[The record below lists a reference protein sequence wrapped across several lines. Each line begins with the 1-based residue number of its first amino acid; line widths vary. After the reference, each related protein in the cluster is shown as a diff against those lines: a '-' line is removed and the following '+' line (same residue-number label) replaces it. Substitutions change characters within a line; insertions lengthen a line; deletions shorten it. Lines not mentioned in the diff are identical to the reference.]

1 VSSTITIDW
10 GDEGLGSVTV
20 IENNKFGCIGNPVT
34 LNIDKSYILEIPTI
48 TGRDEVCEFDAN
60 VAYDAVAVSGS
71 TFDWTITG
79 GVQTAGTNTA
89 SILADWGTQ
98 GGGNVSVIQRAF
110 DPVNSRL
117 CVSDPANLPIKIYPK
132 PTADEIIGDMEVC
145 QLGDS
150 VQYTVNGFAGST
162 FEWRINGDVADVLGQ
177 GTRAIKLV
185 WKTAGTMTLSVLET
199 SPAGCP
205 GELVDT
211 LVLVNPKPTTTPI
224 LGPATICPESSNNHE
239 YSVIGSATSSFTWEV
254 LGSNDWRGDG
264 TSSITVDWDVT
275 LSSGSLY
282 VLETSDKG
290 CLGDTQRLAVEIDRL
305 AIDMRYISVGTPD
318 NQMIVDWQL
327 EVPADVTDF
336 TIQRKIAGAN
346 GSEWQSVN
354 TVSGS
359 TFNFTE
365 TGINTDISAYDYRV
379 VATNKCGTLI
389 TSEMH
394 TSILL
399 TGIQD
404 EDFNSILEFTE
415 YSGWDNGVSIYDLWL
430 EDNVRNLAIE
440 RAGVDPQ
447 RSIVV
452 SHDPDQY
459 RKCFRIKAD
468 EQDGESTS
476 SWSNEICFFF
486 SPTIYVPN
494 AFTPNGDNLNDGFGV
509 RGVAINEFTIQIYN
523 RWGEKIFQT
532 ADINEKWY
540 PLYRGENIPMGTYM
554 YLITFTDYENKA
566 FKKTGTI
573 NLIR

>member
-1 VSSTITIDW
+1 
-10 GDEGLGSVTV
+10 
-20 IENNKFGCIGNPVT
+20 
-34 LNIDKSYILEIPTI
+34 
-48 TGRDEVCEFDAN
+48 
-60 VAYDAVAVSGS
+60 
-71 TFDWTITG
+71 
-79 GVQTAGTNTA
+79 
-89 SILADWGTQ
+89 
-98 GGGNVSVIQRAF
+98 
-110 DPVNSRL
+110 
-117 CVSDPANLPIKIYPK
+117 
-132 PTADEIIGDMEVC
+132 
-145 QLGDS
+145 
-150 VQYTVNGFAGST
+150 
-162 FEWRINGDVADVLGQ
+162 
-177 GTRAIKLV
+177 
-185 WKTAGTMTLSVLET
+185 
-199 SPAGCP
+199 
-205 GELVDT
+205 
-211 LVLVNPKPTTTPI
+211 
-224 LGPATICPESSNNHE
+224 
-239 YSVIGSATSSFTWEV
+239 V

-275 LSSGSLY
+275 LASGSLY

-290 CLGDTQRLAVEIDRL
+290 CLGDTQRLAIEIDRL

-318 NQMIVDWQL
+318 NQIIVDWQL

-336 TIQRKIAGAN
+336 TIQRKIAGAD

-354 TVSGS
+354 TVSGN

-365 TGINTDISAYDYRV
+365 TAINTDISAYDYRV

-440 RAGVDPQ
+440 RAGVDLQ
-447 RSIVV
+447 GSIVV

-494 AFTPNGDNLNDGFGV
+494 AFTPNGDGKNETFRPVVTGFNNYRLSIV
-509 RGVAINEFTIQIYN
+509 D
-523 RWGEKIFQT
+523 RWGNIVFESTNAYEEWNGKINNSGIECPQ
-532 ADINEKWY
+532 DIYTWRLFILDFANSPKQEHGTVL
-540 PLYRGENIPMGTYM
+540 LYR
-554 YLITFTDYENKA
+554 
-566 FKKTGTI
+566 
-573 NLIR
+573 

>member
-1 VSSTITIDW
+1 
-10 GDEGLGSVTV
+10 
-20 IENNKFGCIGNPVT
+20 
-34 LNIDKSYILEIPTI
+34 
-48 TGRDEVCEFDAN
+48 
-60 VAYDAVAVSGS
+60 
-71 TFDWTITG
+71 
-79 GVQTAGTNTA
+79 
-89 SILADWGTQ
+89 
-98 GGGNVSVIQRAF
+98 
-110 DPVNSRL
+110 
-117 CVSDPANLPIKIYPK
+117 
-132 PTADEIIGDMEVC
+132 
-145 QLGDS
+145 
-150 VQYTVNGFAGST
+150 
-162 FEWRINGDVADVLGQ
+162 
-177 GTRAIKLV
+177 
-185 WKTAGTMTLSVLET
+185 
-199 SPAGCP
+199 
-205 GELVDT
+205 
-211 LVLVNPKPTTTPI
+211 VLVNPKPTTTPI
-224 LGPATICPESSNNHE
+224 LGPATICPENSNNHE

-254 LGSNDWRGDG
+254 VGSNDWRGDG

-275 LSSGSLY
+275 LVSGSLS
-282 VLETSDKG
+282 VLETSDLG

-327 EVPADVTDF
+327 EVPADVSDF
-336 TIQRKIAGAN
+336 TIQRKIAGAD

-354 TVSGS
+354 TVSGT

-365 TGINTDISAYDYRV
+365 IGINTDISAYNYRV

-399 TGIQD
+399 TGVQD
-404 EDFNSILEFTE
+404 EDFNSVLEFTE
-415 YSGWDNGVSIYDLWL
+415 YSGWENGVSIYDLWL
-430 EDNVRNLAIE
+430 EDNVRNLAVE
-440 RAGVDPQ
+440 RAGVDPEV
-447 RSIVV
+447 SIVV

-509 RGVAINEFTIQIYN
+509 RGIAINEFNIQIYN

-532 ADINEKWY
+532 TDINKKWY
-540 PLYRGENIPMGTYM
+540 PVYRGKNIPMGTYV